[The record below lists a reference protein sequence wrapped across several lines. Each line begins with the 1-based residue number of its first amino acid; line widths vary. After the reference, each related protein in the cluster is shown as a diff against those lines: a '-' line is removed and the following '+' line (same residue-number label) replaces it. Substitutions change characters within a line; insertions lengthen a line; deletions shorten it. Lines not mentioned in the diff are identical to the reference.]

1 MIYFIKQNKIS
12 PIRIGIASNVE
23 ERIQK
28 LQSGTSNKLVCLK
41 VIQTE
46 NDQEV
51 RQAIF
56 DFFSNS
62 RLNKSSW
69 FSSTRMLL
77 NFLDFLKDTQY
88 YSLKQVFYFLN
99 VAEKSVNKF
108 KIKINVDQIKNY
120 MQSLNYNQSQLAEKL
135 GLTRQAI
142 SFMFMREQTSLF
154 TVEAIAHALKCEVNE
169 VIF

>member
-1 MIYFIKQNKIS
+1 MI
-12 PIRIGIASNVE
+12 
-23 ERIQK
+23 
-28 LQSGTSNKLVCLK
+28 
-41 VIQTE
+41 
-46 NDQEV
+46 
-51 RQAIF
+51 
-56 DFFSNS
+56 
-62 RLNKSSW
+62 
-69 FSSTRMLL
+69 L